1 MRVMA
6 DIATISGVGN
16 KFISLSDFVRL
27 DEEFLLAQ
35 ARVKS
40 DWFEAQISIEASRD
54 RLNTFVHDIFR
65 LLHGRSPGVV
75 SLNSESG
82 NLDLEMSLNLLGQ
95 LSVVASISKN
105 MIDGELVKISMMS
118 DTAGLENFLSEIK
131 YILLG
136 DPGNS

>member
-1 MRVMA
+1 MA

-54 RLNTFVHDIFR
+54 RLNTFVHDIFS